1 METDGIS
8 SECNRA
14 GVPVQNQGEQDRG
27 LAMDTDT
34 LPDVLLGS
42 EAWHTTLPSVSFSLH
57 FDTNPFS
64 HTVTIFRVSL
74 AFQHMCHCKTK

>member
-8 SECNRA
+8 SECN
-14 GVPVQNQGEQDRG
+14 GPSVPVQNQDEQGRG
-27 LAMDTDT
+27 LAMDTDA

-57 FDTNPFS
+57 FYT
-64 HTVTIFRVSL
+64 
-74 AFQHMCHCKTK
+74 

>member
-8 SECNRA
+8 SECNQI
-14 GVPVQNQGEQDRG
+14 GVPVQNKGEQGRG

-42 EAWHTTLPSVSFSLH
+42 ETWHSALPSVS
-57 FDTNPFS
+57 
-64 HTVTIFRVSL
+64 
-74 AFQHMCHCKTK
+74 

>member
-8 SECNRA
+8 SACNRP
-14 GVPVQNQGEQDRG
+14 GVPVQNQDEQDRG

-42 EAWHTTLPSVSFSLH
+42 EAWHTTLPSVSFSLQ
-57 FDTNPFS
+57 FDT
-64 HTVTIFRVSL
+64 
-74 AFQHMCHCKTK
+74 